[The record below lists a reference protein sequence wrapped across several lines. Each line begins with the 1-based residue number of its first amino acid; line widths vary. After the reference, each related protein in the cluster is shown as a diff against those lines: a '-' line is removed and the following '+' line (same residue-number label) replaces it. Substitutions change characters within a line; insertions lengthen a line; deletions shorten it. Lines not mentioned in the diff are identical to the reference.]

1 MLGFLF
7 LYCLCLWVCMVVA
20 PVVLLAVVWV
30 LWLVSDLAICVLLY
44 CLVCLP
50 GFVSSAVGGLFWLLL
65 WLVLVQINSVAVVT
79 LDLLDLLFRLYGLIW
94 FGLIVVYLLVFGL
107 LLVCCFTACL
117 RFVCLVCRLI
127 WLFSF

>member
-30 LWLVSDLAICVLLY
+30 LWLVSGLAICVLLY

-50 GFVSSAVGGLFWLLL
+50 GFVSSAVGGLFLLL
-65 WLVLVQINSVAVVT
+65 L
-79 LDLLDLLFRLYGLIW
+79 
-94 FGLIVVYLLVFGL
+94 
-107 LLVCCFTACL
+107 
-117 RFVCLVCRLI
+117 
-127 WLFSF
+127 